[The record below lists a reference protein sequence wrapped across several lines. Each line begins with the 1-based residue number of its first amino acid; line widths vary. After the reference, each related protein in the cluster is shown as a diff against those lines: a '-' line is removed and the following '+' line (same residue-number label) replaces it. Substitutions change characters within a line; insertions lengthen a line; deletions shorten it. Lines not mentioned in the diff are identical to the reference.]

1 MCIVGGTDDAEP
13 WFARVGR
20 VVEGER
26 VFFFCRADDA
36 DDALAQACAYLG
48 WTETDGAWCDLA
60 DVCPPSW
67 ADEYTDADDDTGWN
81 HSDESGRRG
90 YYP

>member
-1 MCIVGGTDDAEP
+1 MTPP
-13 WFARVGR
+13 WLAALVSRSAPLIASPAP
-20 VVEGER
+20 
-26 VFFFCRADDA
+26 RADRA
-36 DDALAQACAYLG
+36 RAVEHLRSC
-48 WTETDGAWCDLA
+48 GASWGDLA